1 MKNQVFLEKFKLKNY
16 NYTYKDQSKADKN
29 VFFYRCSKNN
39 CKIIIEIDKENL
51 KKITDN
57 LEDDKIIYK
66 QNKSHKCDIGEFIKT
81 EEKKLLY

>member
-1 MKNQVFLEKFKLKNY
+1 MSDFEKEENKSSSPINNKKNEYKTRYEKLGIPGKIQIKNY

-51 KKITDN
+51 KKITD
-57 LEDDKIIYK
+57 
-66 QNKSHKCDIGEFIKT
+66 
-81 EEKKLLY
+81 KKKMIT